1 MTTFVRNKLLD
12 QVYLPL
18 IGDNLAKQIGTEG
31 EHKRT
36 DRQGLLLLISP
47 PGYGKTC
54 LMEYIANRLGLT
66 FMKIN
71 GPTIGHRVLSFD
83 PNEAPNQA
91 ARNELNKLNLAF
103 EMGENVMIYVDDIQ
117 HTNPEFLQK
126 FISLCDSQRRVEG
139 VYKGQARTYDLRGK
153 RVCVI
158 MAGNP
163 YTESGER
170 FKIPDR
176 WSTPADTYT
185 TGDIVGDR
193 DEQFAMSYIENCLTS
208 NPVLEGMTRRSQE
221 DTYALMKIAETG
233 QEEGVEFEGN
243 YTAEELNEYVSTMK
257 KLFTVRDVVLK
268 VNSEYIRSA
277 GQSAEYRTEPPFLLQ
292 GSYRNMNRI
301 GGRVLPLMNEEE
313 LWTLIFS
320 SYEQDAQTLTTGA
333 ESNLLKFR
341 ELTGRLNDKERERW
355 ETIKKTFR
363 KNLLL
368 GGNAED
374 SMGRLMGQLNAF
386 GAGLDSIKE
395 VLSEGVTSLTDR
407 QDSDDATEKDAFQEA
422 ASALLDKIERLIAQ
436 VQTQRAQD
444 AQQSESNENQK
455 RERDTAMLLSVLEE
469 QFEAMETWLM
479 PMRHGQKKDKSKV
492 IHDLVDRF
500 ETMVKGYSKL
510 IQVLKA
516 KEKRKPKESA
526 RPRKAKGASEE
537 KPEGQ

>member
-1 MTTFVRNKLLD
+1 
-12 QVYLPL
+12 
-18 IGDNLAKQIGTEG
+18 
-31 EHKRT
+31 
-36 DRQGLLLLISP
+36 
-47 PGYGKTC
+47 
-54 LMEYIANRLGLT
+54 
-66 FMKIN
+66 
-71 GPTIGHRVLSFD
+71 
-83 PNEAPNQA
+83 
-91 ARNELNKLNLAF
+91 
-103 EMGENVMIYVDDIQ
+103 
-117 HTNPEFLQK
+117 
-126 FISLCDSQRRVEG
+126 
-139 VYKGQARTYDLRGK
+139 
-153 RVCVI
+153 
-158 MAGNP
+158 
-163 YTESGER
+163 
-170 FKIPDR
+170 
-176 WSTPADTYT
+176 
-185 TGDIVGDR
+185 
-193 DEQFAMSYIENCLTS
+193 
-208 NPVLEGMTRRSQE
+208 
-221 DTYALMKIAETG
+221 
-233 QEEGVEFEGN
+233 
-243 YTAEELNEYVSTMK
+243 
-257 KLFTVRDVVLK
+257 
-268 VNSEYIRSA
+268 
-277 GQSAEYRTEPPFLLQ
+277 
-292 GSYRNMNRI
+292 MNRI
-301 GGRVLPLMNEEE
+301 GVRVLPLMNEEE

-341 ELTGRLNDKERERW
+341 ELTGRLNDEERERW

-386 GAGLDSIKE
+386 GAGLNSIKE

-526 RPRKAKGASEE
+526 RPRKAKEASEE